1 MSAYLPEPPH
11 RHDQPPRTGVLL
23 LNLGT
28 PDAPTPPALR
38 RYLKQFLSDPRV
50 VELPRALWWLI
61 LNGIILNTRP
71 KKSAAKYAAVWTP
84 EGSPLRVHTE
94 KQTKLL
100 KGWLGEQGQEGLEV
114 AYAMR
119 YGQPAVGDVLAQLK
133 AKGCDRL
140 LILPLYPQFSAST
153 TGSALDGVFQ
163 PLLRTRNL
171 PELRYIRNF
180 HDHPAYIGA
189 LAAQVRDFWSQEGR
203 PGPSYRLLISFHGLP
218 RRSLDQGD
226 PYYCECQKTARLLR
240 ESLELAPEQVE
251 VCFQS
256 RFGKM
261 PWLQPYTAPTLEKLA
276 QAKVE
281 RVDVI
286 CPGFVSDCLET
297 LEEIGMEGKAT
308 FLAAGG
314 KTFHYIPCLNER
326 PDWIAALG
334 ALVLEHLQGWS
345 SRPAPNQDTL
355 AATALR
361 AKLQGAPH

>member
-1 MSAYLPEPPH
+1 MVADSERHHPQYPAEEIRRQIRRRVDTGRLAPAGAYGKAGQAPQGLARGTGPGRPGSGL
-11 RHDQPPRTGVLL
+11 RH
-23 LNLGT
+23 
-28 PDAPTPPALR
+28 
-38 RYLKQFLSDPRV
+38 
-50 VELPRALWWLI
+50 ALWPT
-61 LNGIILNTRP
+61 GRGGRFGP
-71 KKSAAKYAAVWTP
+71 A
-84 EGSPLRVHTE
+84 
-94 KQTKLL
+94 
-100 KGWLGEQGQEGLEV
+100 QGQGL
-114 AYAMR
+114 
-119 YGQPAVGDVLAQLK
+119 PASADSAP
-133 AKGCDRL
+133 D
-140 LILPLYPQFSAST
+140 PQFSAST

-256 RFGKM
+256 RFGRAQ
-261 PWLQPYTAPTLEKLA
+261 WLQPYTAPTLEKLA
-276 QAKVE
+276 KAKVE

-334 ALVLEHLQGWS
+334 ALVLEHLQGW
-345 SRPAPNQDTL
+345 PQALGDKDTL

-361 AKLQGAPH
+361 AKLQGAPQ